1 MHSLEKLWLERWLV
15 WLCQC
20 VQCGWDVFLFL
31 RVGRKNKINS
41 IEFAQTCQRAK
52 FYISISCQIARNRLL
67 IGFLHLHTTLAALRR
82 WRFLPLNYLRSTD
95 FKFTK
100 NCHTKHCTATFAK
113 PLLGAG
119 VLVFRVCKPLSLLS
133 FSVLFLVVLVCA
145 VAYFLFSEGEEIFFN
160 SILSAWERWKLFCK
174 LWSVLGLVRLANV
187 LTPVR

>member
-1 MHSLEKLWLERWLV
+1 M
-15 WLCQC
+15 
-20 VQCGWDVFLFL
+20 
-31 RVGRKNKINS
+31 
-41 IEFAQTCQRAK
+41 
-52 FYISISCQIARNRLL
+52 
-67 IGFLHLHTTLAALRR
+67 AALRR

-145 VAYFLFSEGEEIFFN
+145 VAYFLFLEGREIFLIQF
-160 SILSAWERWKLFCK
+160 SCVGFASSLTK
-174 LWSVLGLVRLANV
+174 LWSVLGLVRLWQCACTCALINGHV
-187 LTPVR
+187 FVPLRFLK